1 VHKAGQRRDGPAV
14 SFGGVAGDL
23 TCRQFVELVT
33 DYLERALAEGQMSQV
48 RRHLLTCEGC
58 AIYLAQMRATILAL
72 GALRAM

>member
-1 VHKAGQRRDGPAV
+1 VQKAGQRRDGPAI
-14 SFGGVAGDL
+14 SFVGVAGDL

-33 DYLERALAEGQMSQV
+33 DYLERVLAEEQMGQV

-58 AIYLAQMRATILAL
+58 AVYLAQMRATILAL

>member
-1 VHKAGQRRDGPAV
+1 
-14 SFGGVAGDL
+14 L